1 MLLRIAVL
9 TGGGHCPGINDVIAN
24 LIIFMQEH
32 NLTGFRNGW
41 KGLAE
46 YGNNADLSDKNLAVA
61 ITATTLSY
69 LGTSR
74 LDPFKPGNEDRLET
88 IKVVLGDF
96 DVLIAIGGE
105 DTLGVASKLSDL
117 GLPVIGIPK
126 TLDND
131 LPETDYSIG
140 FMSVVDNS
148 IHAILSARDSA
159 FAHQRIAVVETLGR
173 HAGWVALYAGAGSH
187 ADWIVLPEFP
197 LDIDA
202 MCRYFIDHDC
212 ESGLVVCAENAKPAG
227 CKETT
232 SLDGFDHELLRER
245 GVAKTLAD
253 ILQKR
258 TGIETRWTQL
268 ADSVRGGF
276 PNAFDR
282 ILARRF
288 AKHALSLAEAGNF
301 GRMVAI
307 QHDTITDVP
316 LSCARGI
323 KIVPIEMMRALWR

>member
-1 MLLRIAVL
+1 MSLRIAVL
-9 TGGGHCPGINDVIAN
+9 TGGGHCPGINDIISN
-24 LIIFMQEH
+24 LILFGEKHSLI
-32 NLTGFRNGW
+32 GFRNGW
-41 KGLAE
+41 KGLAK
-46 YGNNADLSDKNLAVA
+46 GKHNIFLSDKNLAMTIA
-61 ITATTLSY
+61 ATSLSY

-74 LDPFKPGNEDRLET
+74 LDPFKPGNEIHLET
-88 IKVVLGDF
+88 IQRVLNDF

-117 GLPVIGIPK
+117 GWPVIGIPK

-140 FMSVVDNS
+140 FMTVVDNS
-148 IHAILSARDSA
+148 IHAILNARDSA

-173 HAGWVALYAGAGSH
+173 HAGWVALFAGAGSQ
-187 ADWIVLPEFP
+187 ADWIVLPEFEI
-197 LDIDA
+197 DIDA
-202 MCRYFIDHDC
+202 MCQYFEDR

-227 CKETT
+227 CNETVT
-232 SLDGFDHELLRER
+232 VDGFNHELLRER
-245 GVAKTLAD
+245 GVAKTVAE
-253 ILQKR
+253 ILQKKI
-258 TGIETRWTQL
+258 GIETRWTQL

-288 AKHALSLAEAGNF
+288 AKHALSLAEAGIF

-307 QHDTITDVP
+307 QHDVIMDVP

-323 KIVPIEMMRALWR
+323 KKVPAEMMRNLWR